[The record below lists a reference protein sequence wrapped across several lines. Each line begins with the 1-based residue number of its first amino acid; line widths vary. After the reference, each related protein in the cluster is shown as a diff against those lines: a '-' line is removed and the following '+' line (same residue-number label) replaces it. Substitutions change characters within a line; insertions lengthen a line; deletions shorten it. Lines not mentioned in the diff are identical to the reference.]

1 MSVWSQPLSE
11 SKGLSQGRVAFAV
24 VVILT
29 LARFAVA
36 PVVPLAYDEAYYWRW
51 SIYPELGYFD
61 HPPLIAWLIQLG
73 TSIAGNNEFG
83 VRLVPLVLSVPTSWA
98 VWRSAAILFGDAR
111 LAMSAL
117 VFFNVMLI
125 LAVGTVIA
133 TPDAPLLFAS
143 AILLLFLAKVVETGR
158 PFWWIA
164 IGVAVGVG
172 CLAKFTALFWL
183 ASIFIWLVLSPKM
196 RPWLRTPWPWAGATV
211 AFLVFFPNLVWNAT
225 HGWATFGKQFGRV
238 AADGFAPENLIEH
251 LGTEIGMSTPVIFVL
266 GWLGLWAF
274 LVGRGG
280 SQSVRVMLLALV
292 LPMSIYFV
300 YHATHSQVEGNW
312 TGPIFPAFALAAA
325 ATIHSID
332 WQGTTKRI
340 VELGRS
346 FAVPVGLIVLA
357 IIYSQ
362 ALIGWLPLGPSDP
375 TASRIGSGM
384 DAVAEE
390 VETIRQ
396 SEDASLIV
404 TASYPMTGWLSF
416 YGAQR
421 PALIYQYNERERWVQ
436 EPATDPSM
444 FEGPLLAVLPE
455 GVPVDA
461 IEAEFG
467 PAEVLIT
474 LVRRRGGLIVAR
486 YVVYRLPGQVDP
498 R

>member
-1 MSVWSQPLSE
+1 MNVISRPLSI
-11 SKGLSQGRVAFAV
+11 SRGLSQGHIALAV

-29 LARFAVA
+29 VARFAVA

-61 HPPLIAWLIQLG
+61 HPPLIAWMIDLG

-98 VWRSAAILFGDAR
+98 VWRSAVILFGDTR

-143 AILLLFLAKVVETGR
+143 AIILLFLAKIVETGR

-164 IGVAVGVG
+164 IGVAAGIG

-183 ASIFIWLVLSPKM
+183 PSIFLWLIFSPRM

-211 AFLVFFPNLVWNAT
+211 AFLIFFPNLVWNAT
-225 HGWATFGKQFGRV
+225 HDWATFGKQFGRV
-238 AADGFAPENLIEH
+238 AADGFAPEYLIEH
-251 LGTEIGMSTPVIFVL
+251 LGTEIGMATPIVFVL

-280 SQSVRVMLLALV
+280 GQSARVLLLALV
-292 LPMSIYFV
+292 LPMSIYFI
-300 YHATHSQVEGNW
+300 YHATHSRVEGNW

-325 ATIHSID
+325 AAIHSIE
-332 WQGTTKRI
+332 WQGSIKRI
-340 VELGRS
+340 VEFARMS
-346 FAVPVGLIVLA
+346 AVPVGLIFVV

-362 ALIGWLPLGPSDP
+362 ALLGWLPHASWDP
-375 TASRIGSGM
+375 TASKIGVGM
-384 DAVAEE
+384 EAVAEE
-390 VETIRQ
+390 VETIRRSQ
-396 SEDASLIV
+396 DASLIV
-404 TASYPMTGWLSF
+404 TASYPMTSWLSF
-416 YGAQR
+416 YGAER
-421 PALIYQYNERERWVQ
+421 PALVYQYNERERWVQ
-436 EPATDPSM
+436 EPATDPEM

-455 GVPVDA
+455 GDPVDS

-467 PAEVLIT
+467 PAEELTT
-474 LVRRRGGLIVAR
+474 LVRRRGGSIVAR
-486 YVVYRLPGQVDP
+486 
-498 R
+498 

>member
-1 MSVWSQPLSE
+1 MSVLSQPLSTIT
-11 SKGLSQGRVAFAV
+11 GLSHGRVAFAV

-36 PVVPLAYDEAYYWRW
+36 PIVPLAYDEAYYWRW

-61 HPPLIAWLIQLG
+61 HPPLIAWMISLG
-73 TSIAGNNEFG
+73 TSVAGNNEFG

-98 VWRSAAILFGDAR
+98 VWRSASILFGDSR

-158 PFWWIA
+158 PLWWIA
-164 IGVAVGVG
+164 IGVSVGIG

-183 ASIFIWLVLSPKM
+183 SSIFLWLVLSLKM
-196 RPWLRTPWPWAGATV
+196 RPWLRTPWPWAGATA
-211 AFLVFFPNLVWNAT
+211 AFLIFFPNLVWNAT
-225 HGWATFGKQFGRV
+225 HDWATFGKQFGRV
-238 AADGFAPENLIEH
+238 ASDGFAPEYLLEH

-266 GWLGLWAF
+266 GWLGLSAF

-280 SQSVRVMLLALV
+280 RQSVRVLLLALV

-325 ATIHSID
+325 AAIHSIE
-332 WQGTTKRI
+332 WHGSFRRI
-340 VELGRS
+340 VEFGRA
-346 FAVPVGLIVLA
+346 FAVPVGLFVVIA
-357 IIYSQ
+357 IYSQ
-362 ALIGWLPLGPSDP
+362 ALLGWLPLGPWDP
-375 TASRIGSGM
+375 TASRIGAGM

-390 VETIRQ
+390 VETIRRSQ
-396 SEDASLIV
+396 GASLV
-404 TASYPMTGWLSF
+404 LTANYPMTSWLTF

-421 PALIYQYNERERWVQ
+421 SALVYQYNERERWNQ
-436 EPATDPSM
+436 EPAIDPGL
-444 FEGPLLAVLPE
+444 FEVPVLAVLPE
-455 GVPVDA
+455 GDPVAA

-467 PAEVLIT
+467 PAEELTT

-486 YVVYRLPGQVDP
+486 YVVYLLPGRVD
-498 R
+498 RR